1 MVFWEIYFWVSF
13 FFLGLWHFN
22 HGFSQS
28 WDSPL
33 IEMISVAMTAVALAG
48 VWAFGRR
55 VKVGGRVFWRIF
67 FTTWCVWMPYYYV
80 TSQITSRVNIA
91 PYVFCFFIGEWAALL
106 GVITIMGVALHHYAF
121 NRGEIWE

>member
-22 HGFSQS
+22 HGFSQP

-33 IEMISVAMTAVALAG
+33 VEMISVTMTAVALAG
-48 VWAFGRR
+48 VWAFCRR

-91 PYVFCFFIGEWAALL
+91 PCVFCFFIGEWVVLL
-106 GVITIMGVALHHYAF
+106 GVISIMGIALHRYAF
-121 NRGEIWE
+121 DRGEIWE